1 MIEHRNDN
9 FKVIF
14 NNYDEIELNKNNKK
28 LFF

>member
-28 LFF
+28 LLF